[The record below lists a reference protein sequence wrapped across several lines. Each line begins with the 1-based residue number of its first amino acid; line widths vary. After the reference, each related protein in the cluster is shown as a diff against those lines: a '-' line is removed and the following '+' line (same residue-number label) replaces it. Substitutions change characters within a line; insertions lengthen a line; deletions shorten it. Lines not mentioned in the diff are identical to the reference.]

1 MEPIDLS
8 MVTTAAL
15 VIELQ
20 NRGADK
26 EVPMTHDGVVDL
38 DIVGPCTVIIIEEG
52 NI

>member
-20 NRGADK
+20 NRGADIVH
-26 EVPMTHDGVVDL
+26 ERHDDVVDL
-38 DIVGPCTVIIIEEG
+38 DIVGPCTVIIIKEG